1 MKTRTIILLVFMSV
15 AITAGGITFGY
26 LISQND
32 EPDKPSPRTTS
43 QPNDQTSLTVS
54 SSGGVGQLS
63 GNGDS
68 AQVNGAT
75 DNTPPRVP
83 TPDEFEIY
91 EQYAGETSALF
102 GEVAIGNGN
111 EPKTGDTVAVIY
123 QGWLTDGTLFDSSP
137 KNDQGQIEAFSFRL
151 GAGEVIRGWDQGISG
166 MKVGGKRRLV
176 IPPSVGYGENGQGPI
191 PPNAILIFDV
201 ELVQI
206 IPAETPSGL

>member
-1 MKTRTIILLVFMSV
+1 M
-15 AITAGGITFGY
+15 
-26 LISQND
+26 
-32 EPDKPSPRTTS
+32 
-43 QPNDQTSLTVS
+43 
-54 SSGGVGQLS
+54 
-63 GNGDS
+63 
-68 AQVNGAT
+68 
-75 DNTPPRVP
+75 P